1 MSSETGSKSVGA
13 TPNLPVVYVP
23 EFATRNAD
31 RFALPSSFA
40 SQLLAS
46 RDRMAVRSA
55 QHMSPA
61 NLASDAYTKGGK
73 IAVKRMPNGYV
84 RTLVV

>member
-1 MSSETGSKSVGA
+1 MTKQQDQSGSDTG
-13 TPNLPVVYVP
+13 NLPVLYVP
-23 EFATRNAD
+23 QFASRNAD

-46 RDRMAVRSA
+46 RDRLAVRSA
-55 QHMSPA
+55 QNMSPA
-61 NLASDAYTKGGK
+61 NLASNAYAKGGK